1 MEEST
6 EIRCYNKHDIAV
18 YLHDTGLKNM
28 VIFCHGYRGDST
40 GPNRFFVQTARML
53 AEKGISSIRFD
64 QYGSGNSAGDF
75 MESRF
80 NDWVATTQ
88 AIARSYLEQ
97 GYRVSLFGQSMGG
110 STVVAVAA
118 QVPDLT
124 AVVAWV
130 PDASVDEFVWP
141 EEEFI
146 EEAGQR
152 VSPVFWQEA
161 HSANIAS
168 QYRQIEVPMYIVQCT
183 ADEYVSEQNRRV
195 FAEETKPQH
204 IVDTYEGYSH
214 SNWTYDQASEI
225 IKKSVDFL
233 ERAFEG

>member
-1 MEEST
+1 MKEST
-6 EIRCYNKHDIAV
+6 EIRSYNKHDIAV
-18 YLHDTGLKNM
+18 YLHDTGLKNI

-40 GPNRFFVQTARML
+40 GPNRFFVRTARMF

-64 QYGSGNSAGDF
+64 QYGSGNSTGDF
-75 MESRF
+75 LESRF

-88 AIARSYLEQ
+88 AIARNYLEQ
-97 GYRVSLFGQSMGG
+97 GYKVSLFGQSMGG
-110 STVVAVAA
+110 STVVAVTA
-118 QVPDLT
+118 QIPELT

-130 PDASVDEFVWP
+130 PDASIDEFVWP
-141 EEEFI
+141 EEGFI

-161 HSANIAS
+161 HSANIAN

-183 ADEYVSEQNRRV
+183 ADEYVSEQNRQV
-195 FAEETKPQH
+195 FVKGAKPQH

-214 SNWTYDQASEI
+214 SSWTYDQASEI

-233 ERAFEG
+233 DHTFKD

>member
-6 EIRCYNKHDIAV
+6 EIRRHNKHDIAV

-28 VIFCHGYRGDST
+28 VIFCHGYRGDSI
-40 GPNRFFVQTARML
+40 GPNRFFVRAARML

-118 QVPDLT
+118 QVPELT

-152 VSPVFWQEA
+152 VSPAFWDEA
-161 HSANIAS
+161 HSANIADR
-168 QYRQIEVPMYIVQCT
+168 YRQIEVPMYIVQCT

-195 FAEETKPQH
+195 FTEGTKPQH
-204 IVDTYEGYSH
+204 IVDTYESYSH
-214 SNWTYDQASEI
+214 SSWTYDQASEI

-233 ERAFEG
+233 ERTFEG